1 MLLKVGELAKR
12 CGLTVRTLHHYDS
25 IGLLKPSARS
35 DTGYRLYQRG
45 DIARLHQIQ
54 ALRQFGLSLAEI
66 GGILATPDLNL
77 ATIVERQLE
86 ALDRKIAQSQA
97 LRHRLSGLQRQLTRG
112 EEPELADW
120 LTTLEMMTMYD
131 KYFSANDLKRLPL
144 LDIDE
149 TSTAGEWAA
158 LVEQVQAAMQTGLD
172 EDSTQAQA
180 LAKQWIGMLVRDTQG
195 DPRLLVK
202 LNAMM
207 VGEPTM
213 QTKTGVTPDIVAY
226 IQSAF
231 VESKLRIYEKY
242 LSAEEFSVMRANYGK
257 QADDWPPLIAA
268 IRQHLDDSTPPSA
281 PEMQALARTWLG
293 LFRAYAG
300 DNPDT
305 HAKIRAAHQAE
316 PYLFFGTFIDPPL
329 LAYVYQA
336 MAQLGQAPTPAQAH

>member
-66 GGILATPDLNL
+66 GDILATPDLNL

-158 LVEQVQAAMQTGLD
+158 LVEQVKAAMQTGLD
-172 EDSTQAQA
+172 ADSTQAQA
-180 LAKQWIGMLVRDTQG
+180 LAQQWIGMLVRDTQG

-207 VGEPTM
+207 LSEPTM

-242 LSAEEFSVMRANYGK
+242 LSADEFSVMRANYGK
-257 QADDWPPLIAA
+257 QADAWPPLIAA
-268 IRQHLDDSTPPSA
+268 IRQHLEEGAPPSA
-281 PEMQALARTWLG
+281 PEMQALARTWMG

-329 LAYVYQA
+329 LGYVYQA

>member
-66 GGILATPDLNL
+66 GDILA
-77 ATIVERQLE
+77 
-86 ALDRKIAQSQA
+86 
-97 LRHRLSGLQRQLTRG
+97 
-112 EEPELADW
+112 
-120 LTTLEMMTMYD
+120 
-131 KYFSANDLKRLPL
+131 
-144 LDIDE
+144 
-149 TSTAGEWAA
+149 
-158 LVEQVQAAMQTGLD
+158 
-172 EDSTQAQA
+172 
-180 LAKQWIGMLVRDTQG
+180 
-195 DPRLLVK
+195 
-202 LNAMM
+202 
-207 VGEPTM
+207 
-213 QTKTGVTPDIVAY
+213 IVAY

-242 LSAEEFSVMRANYGK
+242 LSADEFSVMRANYGK
-257 QADDWPPLIAA
+257 QADAWPPLIAA
-268 IRQHLDDSTPPSA
+268 IRQHLEDGTPPSA

>member
-12 CGLTVRTLHHYDS
+12 SGLTVRTLHHYDS

-35 DTGYRLYQRG
+35 DTGYRLYHRG
-45 DIARLHQIQ
+45 DISRLHQIQ

-66 GGILATPDLNL
+66 GDILATPDLNL

-158 LVEQVQAAMQTGLD
+158 LVEQVRAAMQTGL
-172 EDSTQAQA
+172 EADSTQAEA

-231 VESKLRIYEKY
+231 VESKLKIYEKY
-242 LSAEEFSVMRANYGK
+242 LTADEFNVMRANYAK

-268 IRQHLDDSTPPSA
+268 IRQHMEDGTPPTA
-281 PEMQALARTWLG
+281 PEMQTLAGTWLN

-300 DNPDT
+300 DDPDT

-329 LAYVYQA
+329 LTYVYQA
-336 MAQLGQAPTPAQAH
+336 MAQPTQAPMPAQAH